1 MHLAFLEVINE
12 DSFEIKCLGRP
23 WKQSPI
29 PDWQKSNFNLYFIQ
43 PAGPVYSLLCTLTAW
58 WLWGKQGCGKKK
70 KQTAKWGGT
79 CIGEGES
86 GNYPQV
92 WLGFVFLCFG
102 PLPAFPSGLLKTLH
116 SSVGLKKILGTQCG
130 RQDNWQGKPW
140 GDWVCD
146 AQSLEAPSP
155 DTFLV
160 CALQL
165 FASPKELPTHPF
177 VWALQDI
184 LKSVLN
190 FNNLGLK

>member
-1 MHLAFLEVINE
+1 MA
-12 DSFEIKCLGRP
+12 LGQTGM
-23 WKQSPI
+23 W
-29 PDWQKSNFNLYFIQ
+29 
-43 PAGPVYSLLCTLTAW
+43 
-58 WLWGKQGCGKKK
+58 KK

-79 CIGEGES
+79 CIGKGES

-102 PLPAFPSGLLKTLH
+102 PLPAFPSGLLKTLY
-116 SSVGLKKILGTQCG
+116 SSVGLKKILGTQYG

-190 FNNLGLK
+190 FNNLGLKKTNNPQCFWLWLVDFPHTAGSNWDSDNIWSCCSSRASLEFKEQDLEHW